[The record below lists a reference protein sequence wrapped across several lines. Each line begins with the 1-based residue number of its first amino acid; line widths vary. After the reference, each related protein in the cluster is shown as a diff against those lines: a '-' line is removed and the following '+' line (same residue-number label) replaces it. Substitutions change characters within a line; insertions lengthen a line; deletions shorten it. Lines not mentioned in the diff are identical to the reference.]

1 MSQRKVTKEQIDAI
15 MDDVAYHVYRV
26 PDTTTTIAVAFDKDG
41 FSLGVG
47 MSACVDPANFNE
59 ELGNQY
65 ACEGRAPPGARGLKP
80 LASDPEFAEILSR
93 SARGAWIETSC
104 AGIAPAIK
112 PVALRPG
119 RVD

>member
-1 MSQRKVTKEQIDAI
+1 MLKPTRHHHSLAIVRGFFVYREMKMSENKVTKEQIDAI
-15 MDDVAYHVYRV
+15 MVDVTHHVYRV

-65 ACEGRAPPGARGLKP
+65 ACGCRKKP
-80 LASDPEFAEILSR
+80 LPSYGNWKAI
-93 SARGAWIETSC
+93 AWQSH
-104 AGIAPAIK
+104 
-112 PVALRPG
+112 
-119 RVD
+119 

>member
-1 MSQRKVTKEQIDAI
+1 MSDKKVTKEQIDAI
-15 MDDVAYHVYRV
+15 MAGVTYHVYRV

-65 ACEGRAPPGARGLKP
+65 AREDAEKKATAKLWELEGYRLAKSLK
-80 LASDPEFAEILSR
+80 
-93 SARGAWIETSC
+93 
-104 AGIAPAIK
+104 
-112 PVALRPG
+112 
-119 RVD
+119 